1 MGLYAEFAPEDLGYK
16 LEFYNDKYMI
26 TVEVDYSE
34 ALRVCAET
42 FLQLAQA
49 IVPVDTGF
57 LRSTLSSREDSS
69 SVYFAATAEYAQFVE
84 YGTFKQEAQPYFRP
98 ALEAALL
105 AFIELADSA
114 QAEAKEEFDLEIEMA
129 RQEEE
134 DESGGSF
141 LGLGAP
147 VAAIALLIFL
157 YPVILNL
164 YAFTQILKPVVGDS
178 EQHVITTGGLMNS
191 VTQIA
196 ENLIEIIEDEGGL
209 IW

>member
-57 LRSTLSSREDSS
+57 LRSTLSSREDGS
-69 SVYFAATAEYAQFVE
+69 SVYFSATAEYAQFVE

-114 QAEAKEEFDLEIEMA
+114 QAEAKEEFVLEIEMA

-141 LGLGAP
+141 LGFGAP

-164 YAFTQILKPVVGDS
+164 YAFTQILKPAVGNS

>member
-1 MGLYAEFAPEDLGYK
+1 MGLYAKFAPEDLGYK
-16 LEFYNDKYMI
+16 LEFHNDQYGI
-26 TVEVDYSE
+26 VVEVDYSE
-34 ALRVCAET
+34 ALQECSDT
-42 FLQLAQA
+42 FLQIATT

-57 LRSTLSSREDSS
+57 LQSTLNSESDDF
-69 SVYFAATAEYAQFVE
+69 SVFFEATAEYAQFVE

-98 ALEAALL
+98 ALEEALL

-134 DESGGSF
+134 DKSRGSF

-164 YAFTQILKPVVGDS
+164 YAFTQILKPAVGDS

>member
-16 LEFYNDKYMI
+16 LEFHNDQYGI
-26 TVEVDYSE
+26 VVEVDYSE
-34 ALRVCAET
+34 ALQKCSDT
-42 FLQLAQA
+42 FLQIATT

-57 LRSTLSSREDSS
+57 LQSTLNSESDDF
-69 SVYFAATAEYAQFVE
+69 SVFFEASAEYAQFVE

-98 ALEAALL
+98 ALEEALL

-134 DESGGSF
+134 DKSRGSF
-141 LGLGAP
+141 LGFGAP
-147 VAAIALLIFL
+147 VATIALLIFL